1 MNPRI
6 TRTAGMR
13 GRAGCR
19 SRVWSPAVMTGVALV
34 GFAMAIARRADAR
47 SFELA
52 ADAGAAAFVVG
63 LFAYRSGGRS

>member
-1 MNPRI
+1 
-6 TRTAGMR
+6 
-13 GRAGCR
+13 
-19 SRVWSPAVMTGVALV
+19 MTGVALV